1 MTDVFL
7 KGPIRGPERG
17 AKVLKRPLFV
27 KCRFYINSVEAA
39 GRIGIA
45 RTMG

>member
-7 KGPIRGPERG
+7 KRPIRSPERG

-27 KCRFYINSVEAA
+27 KCRFYTNSVEAA